1 VLFTDMVGSTSLR
14 VRLGEERADQL
25 RKIHDDLLTNRIAAN
40 GGQVLKGQGDGLVA
54 AFPAASDALRAAVE
68 MQRAVEAHNQRPD
81 ALAEI
86 AIRIG
91 LSVGDVSWKAGD
103 CLGSCRYR
111 PTWWQGTSPCCTP
124 GSTWRAA
131 RGMRCGNR
139 RGVLQRA
146 ELEHH
151 HGQRA
156 QHDFR
161 AAQGGQRPRRSCHP
175 WRGQIAV
182 SRLVPTPALSSDT
195 GVAGSEPSL

>member
-1 VLFTDMVGSTSLR
+1 VPEPARSTTATVLFTDMVGSTSLR

-103 CLGSCRYR
+103 CLG
-111 PTWWQGTSPCCTP
+111 TP
-124 GSTWRAA
+124 VVEAA
-131 RGMRCGNR
+131 RLEAAAAGGQILCSDFVRLMA
-139 RGVLQRA
+139 RGR
-146 ELEHH
+146 
-151 HGQRA
+151 GG
-156 QHDFR
+156 HDFVSLGLLDLPGLPAPL
-161 AAQGGQRPRRSCHP
+161 AA
-175 WRGQIAV
+175 
-182 SRLVPTPALSSDT
+182 
-195 GVAGSEPSL
+195 SEVVWAQP